1 MNALD
6 ELCKA
11 TGTQPD
17 NWELIDGPK
26 TRCGVDHWFQHTQ
39 SGRKA
44 YVNDDQ
50 GRITVDYED

>member
-11 TGTQPD
+11 TGTQTD
-17 NWELIDGPK
+17 HWESIDGPE
-26 TRCGVDHWFQHTQ
+26 TRCGVDHWFRHTP
-39 SGRKA
+39 SGRTA

-50 GRITVDYED
+50 GQITVDYED